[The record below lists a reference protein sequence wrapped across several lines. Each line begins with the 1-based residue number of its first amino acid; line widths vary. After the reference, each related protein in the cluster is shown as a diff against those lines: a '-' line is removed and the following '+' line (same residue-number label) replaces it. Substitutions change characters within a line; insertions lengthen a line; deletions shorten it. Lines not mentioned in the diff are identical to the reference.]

1 MIVSNTSPLIALACI
16 DQLSCLEQI
25 FNSWVVPPAVFK
37 EATRDKKPFSRL
49 FEKEAGGKIKNPKN
63 QDLVESL
70 TLTIDQGE
78 AEVVVL
84 AEKLDIKRVLMDDK
98 KGRRIAKERG
108 LNPIGTLGVLIKSK
122 NKGEIKAV
130 KPLLDRLIEN
140 GIRIS
145 EDLYLEALKLADEQK

>member
-49 FEKEAGGKIKNPKN
+49 IEKEAGGKIKNPKN